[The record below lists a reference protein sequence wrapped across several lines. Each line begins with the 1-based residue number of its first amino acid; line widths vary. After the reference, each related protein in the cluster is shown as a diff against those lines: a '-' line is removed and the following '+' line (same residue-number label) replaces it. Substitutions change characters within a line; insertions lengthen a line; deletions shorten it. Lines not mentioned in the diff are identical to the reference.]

1 MSHPI
6 DVMIYGLGAIGSFY
20 AFILNRSERVRLTVV
35 ARSNYDAVCQNVRL
49 FSPLRLFANLVK
61 SPDEASTMDYIIC
74 ANKAIDQHRVP
85 AVLKPAVDP
94 DRTSIVIIQNGVG
107 NEEVFREQYP
117 RNLIITCVLKD
128 RMDRWQVD
136 EKTDYLLICQTWV
149 GATQTR
155 PGVVNHTKSEN
166 LQIGTFP
173 NPHLDQTIAT
183 KRLNEFAA
191 LLEHGK
197 TRFQICDDIQQKR
210 WEKVVWNAAWN
221 SLTTLTMVDTQ
232 TWLHSSPDAEPFT
245 RKLMFEVIT
254 IARACGVPLGDD
266 LIDQQMAKIKAMPG
280 IGSSM
285 QVDRK
290 NGRPMEI
297 DAILGFPL
305 QKAKEHG
312 ILAPY
317 LESLCVLLRAIDQ
330 KLRAAL

>member
-49 FSPLRLFANLVK
+49 SSPLRLFAHLVK

-74 ANKAIDQHRVP
+74 ANKAIDQHRVA

-117 RNLIITCVLKD
+117 RNLIITCV
-128 RMDRWQVD
+128 
-136 EKTDYLLICQTWV
+136 TWV

-173 NPHLDQTIAT
+173 NPRLDQTIAT
-183 KRLNEFAA
+183 ERLTEFAA

-221 SLTTLTMVDTQ
+221 SVTTLTMVDTQ

-297 DAILGFPL
+297 DVILGFPL

-312 ILAPY
+312 VLAPY

-330 KLRAAL
+330 RLRAAL